1 MTNFTMPTL
10 RTALRAAAA
19 AALLLIAPP
28 LAQRVEAQISVIVS
42 ASGGKSLTEGQ
53 IAEIFSGASTT
64 WPDGT
69 KVQIIEHGDA
79 VLTQKFF
86 AKVVKKPTALVRS
99 QWTKLAL
106 SGQGAAPKK
115 GMDAAAVKELVRKSP
130 GAIAYIATSDVDDT
144 VKEILK
150 VP

>member
-1 MTNFTMPTL
+1 MSL
-10 RTALRAAAA
+10 RTLFRAGVAA
-19 AALLLIAPP
+19 AALLLMPG
-28 LAQRVEAQISVIVS
+28 LATEASAQISVVVS
-42 ASGGKSLTEGQ
+42 ASQSKTLTEAQ
-53 IAEIFSGASTT
+53 IAEIFAGASTT

-69 KVQIIEHGDA
+69 KVQIVENGDA

-115 GMDAAAVKELVRKSP
+115 GANAAAVKDLVSKSP
-130 GAIAYIATSDVDDT
+130 GAIGYINSSDLDSS
-144 VKEILK
+144 VKELLK

>member
-1 MTNFTMPTL
+1 MTSC
-10 RTALRAAAA
+10 ALSRAVVVGI
-19 AALLLIAPP
+19 AALVMPLIATP
-28 LAQRVEAQISVIVS
+28 ASAQISVIVS
-42 ASGGKSLTEGQ
+42 ASQSKSLTEQQ
-53 IAEIFSGASTT
+53 IAEIFAGASTT

-69 KVQIIEHGDA
+69 KVQIVENGDA

-115 GMDAAAVKELVRKSP
+115 GADAAAVKDYVKRMP
-130 GAIAYIATSDVDDT
+130 GAIGYIATSDLDDS
-144 VKEILK
+144 VKEIFK

>member
-1 MTNFTMPTL
+1 MTL
-10 RTALRAAAA
+10 RTLFGAGVAA
-19 AALLLIAPP
+19 AALLLFPAF
-28 LAQRVEAQISVIVS
+28 ATEASAQISVIVS
-42 ASGGKSLTEGQ
+42 SAQAKTLTEAQ
-53 IAEIFSGASTT
+53 IAEIFAGASTT

-69 KVQIIEHGDA
+69 KVQIVENGDA

-115 GMDAAAVKELVRKSP
+115 GADAAAVKDLVKKTP
-130 GAIAYIATSDVDDT
+130 GAIGYINASDLDDS
-144 VKEILK
+144 VKELLK

>member
-1 MTNFTMPTL
+1 MTPRIL
-10 RTALRAAAA
+10 RTVCVAFAATVLTVAA
-19 AALLLIAPP
+19 RPAA
-28 LAQRVEAQISVIVS
+28 AQISVIVS
-42 ASGGKSLTEGQ
+42 SATPTSADETD
-53 IAEIFSGASTT
+53 IAEIFAGASTT

-69 KVQIIEHGDA
+69 KVQIVENGDA

-86 AKVVKKPTALVRS
+86 AKVVKKPTSIVRS

-115 GMDAAAVKELVRKSP
+115 GKDAAAVKALVAATP
-130 GAIAYIATSDVDDT
+130 GAIGYISSDEVDGT

>member
-1 MTNFTMPTL
+1 MNTRTL
-10 RTALRAAAA
+10 FRASVVAAVALVLPIFASEAR
-19 AALLLIAPP
+19 
-28 LAQRVEAQISVIVS
+28 AQISVIVS
-42 ASGGKSLTEGQ
+42 ASQPKTLTETQ
-53 IAEIFSGASTT
+53 IAEIFAGASTT

-69 KVQIIEHGDA
+69 KVQIVENGDA

-86 AKVVKKPTALVRS
+86 AKVVKKPTSLVRS

-115 GMDAAAVKELVRKSP
+115 GADAAAVKELVAKTP
-130 GAIAYIATSDVDDT
+130 GAIGYINSSDVDAS
-144 VKEILK
+144 VKELIK

>member
-1 MTNFTMPTL
+1 MTL
-10 RTALRAAAA
+10 RAFSRCAMIALVALAAPF
-19 AALLLIAPP
+19 IARS
-28 LAQRVEAQISVIVS
+28 ASAQISVVVS
-42 ASGGKSLTEGQ
+42 ASQTKTLTERD
-53 IAEIFSGASTT
+53 IAEIFAGASTT

-69 KVQIIEHGDA
+69 KAQIIEHGDA

-115 GMDAAAVKELVRKSP
+115 GADAAAVKELVKKTP
-130 GAIAYIATSDVDDT
+130 GAIGYIATSDLDDS
-144 VKEILK
+144 VREILK

>member
-1 MTNFTMPTL
+1 MTFQSLL
-10 RTALRAAAA
+10 RSVVLAS
-19 AALLLIAPP
+19 ALLVLPAF
-28 LAQRVEAQISVIVS
+28 ATRADAQISVIVS
-42 ASGGKSLTEGQ
+42 KDQSKSLSESQ
-53 IAEIFSGASTT
+53 IAEIFAGASTT

-69 KVQIIEHGDA
+69 KVQIVEHGDA

-106 SGQGAAPKK
+106 SGQGAAAKK
-115 GMDAAAVKELVRKSP
+115 GTDAAAVKELVRKSP
-130 GAIAYIATSDVDDT
+130 GAIGYIATSDLDDS

>member
-1 MTNFTMPTL
+1 MTQRIL
-10 RTALRAAAA
+10 RTLCVAAIATVLTVAA
-19 AALLLIAPP
+19 RPAA
-28 LAQRVEAQISVIVS
+28 AQISVIVS
-42 ASGGKSLTEGQ
+42 SATPKTADETA
-53 IAEIFSGASTT
+53 IAEIFAGASTT

-69 KVQIIEHGDA
+69 KVQIVENGDA

-115 GMDAAAVKELVRKSP
+115 GRDAAAVKALVAATP
-130 GAIAYIATSDVDDT
+130 GAIGYIPSDEVDGS

>member
-1 MTNFTMPTL
+1 MTI
-10 RTALRAAAA
+10 RALRRAMLAASVAVA
-19 AALLLIAPP
+19 MPMFASRAS
-28 LAQRVEAQISVIVS
+28 AQISVIVS
-42 ASGGKSLTEGQ
+42 ASQTKDLSESE
-53 IAEIFSGASTT
+53 IAEIFAGASTT

-69 KVQIIEHGDA
+69 KVQIVESGDA

-115 GMDAAAVKELVRKSP
+115 GADASEVKALVKKSA
-130 GAIAYIATSDVDDT
+130 GAIGYIATSDLDDS
-144 VKEILK
+144 VRELLR

>member
-1 MTNFTMPTL
+1 MSSRTL
-10 RTALRAAAA
+10 FRAGVAA
-19 AALLLIAPP
+19 AALLLMPN
-28 LAQRVEAQISVIVS
+28 LATEASAQISVVVS
-42 ASGGKSLTEGQ
+42 ASQSKTLTEAQ
-53 IAEIFSGASTT
+53 IAEIFAGASTT

-69 KVQIIEHGDA
+69 KVQIVENGDA

-115 GMDAAAVKELVRKSP
+115 GANAAAVKDLVSKTP
-130 GAIAYIATSDVDDT
+130 GAIGYINSSDLDGT
-144 VKEILK
+144 VKELLK

>member
-1 MTNFTMPTL
+1 MTL
-10 RTALRAAAA
+10 RALTRAALIAV
-19 AALLLIAPP
+19 AALVMPVFASS
-28 LAQRVEAQISVIVS
+28 ASAQISVIVS
-42 ASGGKSLTEGQ
+42 ASQTKNLSEREV
-53 IAEIFSGASTT
+53 AEIFAGASTT

-69 KVQIIEHGDA
+69 KAQIIENGDA

-115 GMDAAAVKELVRKSP
+115 GASAAEVKDLVNKSA
-130 GAIAYIATSDVDDT
+130 GGIGYINTSDLDASVR
-144 VKEILK
+144 EILK

>member
-1 MTNFTMPTL
+1 MTL
-10 RTALRAAAA
+10 RTLFRAGVAS
-19 AALLLIAPP
+19 AALLLFPAF
-28 LAQRVEAQISVIVS
+28 ARDASAQISVIVS
-42 ASGGKSLTEGQ
+42 ASQSKTLTESQ
-53 IAEIFSGASTT
+53 IAEIFAGASTT

-69 KVQIIEHGDA
+69 KVQIVENGDA

-115 GMDAAAVKELVRKSP
+115 GADAAAVKDLVKKSP
-130 GAIAYIATSDVDDT
+130 GAIGYINTSDLDDS
-144 VKEILK
+144 VKELLK

>member
-1 MTNFTMPTL
+1 MTS
-10 RTALRAAAA
+10 RALSRAVVVGI
-19 AALLLIAPP
+19 AALLMP
-28 LAQRVEAQISVIVS
+28 LFATPASAQISVIVS
-42 ASGGKSLTEGQ
+42 ASQSKSLTEQQ
-53 IAEIFSGASTT
+53 IAEIFAGASTT

-69 KVQIIEHGDA
+69 KVQIVENGDA

-115 GMDAAAVKELVRKSP
+115 GADAAAVKDYVKRMP
-130 GAIAYIATSDVDDT
+130 GAIGYIATSDLDDS

>member
-1 MTNFTMPTL
+1 MSIRTL
-10 RTALRAAAA
+10 LRAVVAS
-19 AALLLIAPP
+19 AALVLFPAF
-28 LAQRVEAQISVIVS
+28 ATEASAQISVIVS
-42 ASGGKSLTEGQ
+42 ASQSKTLSESQ
-53 IAEIFSGASTT
+53 IAEIFAGAVTT

-69 KVQIIEHGDA
+69 KVQIVENGDA

-115 GMDAAAVKELVRKSP
+115 GSDAAAVKELVKRTP
-130 GAIAYIATSDVDDT
+130 GAIGYINSSDLDDS
-144 VKEILK
+144 VKELLK

>member
-1 MTNFTMPTL
+1 MTL
-10 RTALRAAAA
+10 RALTRAALVAVVISA
-19 AALLLIAPP
+19 MPF
-28 LAQRVEAQISVIVS
+28 LATTASAQISVVVS
-42 ASGGKSLTEGQ
+42 ASQTRNLSEQ
-53 IAEIFSGASTT
+53 EIAEIFAGASTT

-69 KVQIIEHGDA
+69 KAQIVENGDA
-79 VLTQKFF
+79 ILTQKFF

-115 GMDAAAVKELVRKSP
+115 GATSAEVKALVGKSA
-130 GAIAYIATSDVDDT
+130 GAIGYIATSDLDASVR
-144 VKEILK
+144 EILK

>member
-1 MTNFTMPTL
+1 MSSRTL
-10 RTALRAAAA
+10 FRAGVAA
-19 AALLLIAPP
+19 AALLLMPS
-28 LAQRVEAQISVIVS
+28 LATEASAQISVVVS
-42 ASGGKSLTEGQ
+42 ASQSKTLTEAQ
-53 IAEIFSGASTT
+53 IAEIFAGASTT

-69 KVQIIEHGDA
+69 KVQIVENGDA

-115 GMDAAAVKELVRKSP
+115 GANAAAVKDLVSKTP
-130 GAIAYIATSDVDDT
+130 GAIGYINSSDLDGT
-144 VKEILK
+144 VKELLK

>member
-1 MTNFTMPTL
+1 MTPRIL
-10 RTALRAAAA
+10 RTVCVAFAATVLTVAA
-19 AALLLIAPP
+19 RPAA
-28 LAQRVEAQISVIVS
+28 AQISVIVS
-42 ASGGKSLTEGQ
+42 SATPKSADETA
-53 IAEIFSGASTT
+53 IAEIFAGASTT

-69 KVQIIEHGDA
+69 KVQIVENGDA

-86 AKVVKKPTALVRS
+86 AKVVKKPTSIVRS

-115 GMDAAAVKELVRKSP
+115 GKDAAAVKALVAATP
-130 GAIAYIATSDVDDT
+130 GAIGYISSDEVDGT